1 MIRDLD
7 RLHLAMGDGQKR
19 QFVSERDPLQKMG
32 KKMVFVRSMPGG
44 AVLTPEDISF
54 KSPGDGMAPWMI
66 DQVVGKRLIREM
78 KAEDA
83 VDIADL
89 Q

>member
-1 MIRDLD
+1 
-7 RLHLAMGDGQKR
+7 
-19 QFVSERDPLQKMG
+19 
-32 KKMVFVRSMPGG
+32 MPGG